1 MGILAFYI
9 VNKSGGLV
17 FNKDFSPHAPQMS
30 TNAHLQLASTFFGC
44 VPNRAAASGRAPLPL
59 SLSNA
64 APRLGWFALNF
75 RRVRRMQEIANQVS
89 TKRPVSANACGIE
102 MLEAPT
108 FVLQAFRTVTG
119 ALFFLTAEPHTP
131 NLKPLLQE
139 IYKVYSDFVMKN
151 PFHQLDMP
159 IRSQLFD
166 IHLDQLIQRHARR

>member
-44 VPNRAAASGRAPLPL
+44 VPMPPRKPGKQRLRP
-59 SLSNA
+59 SLCGS
-64 APRLGWFALNF
+64 RLGGFALNF

-102 MLEAPT
+102 TLEAPT